1 MRPLNSIPKFV
12 SPNRFDVLQI
22 TTDDNDKESDEQFI
36 QNENW
41 STSSKIIISKTKT
54 RAPTLGDSIVKN
66 VYGNAIT
73 KLIKRNMMW

>member
-36 QNENW
+36 QSEN
-41 STSSKIIISKTKT
+41 
-54 RAPTLGDSIVKN
+54 
-66 VYGNAIT
+66 
-73 KLIKRNMMW
+73 